1 MVRQMT
7 KERLIAKIDE
17 FLELD
22 DSIDIDEES
31 KFFDVMAE
39 DILVRCC
46 LIEHYPHIFDEVL
59 SSPEIFEIEDLDQL
73 MRAVFICVLDNR
85 WADTCD

>member
-17 FLELD
+17 FLETGGFDVLD
-22 DSIDIDEES
+22 EYS
-31 KFFDVMAE
+31 KFIDVMAE

-73 MRAVFICVLDNR
+73 MRAVFICVLDDR